1 MNKNQKTE
9 ITVSK
14 IIEAAMDEFGK
25 NGYAGGTVNNIC
37 KAGINKGLLY
47 HNFSG
52 KDELYLTCLSRS
64 TQSLIRY
71 IREREGTKSLSNY
84 MTARME
90 FFNQYPNEAHIF
102 FDALLNPP
110 NHLAERIR
118 EALGEFNEL
127 NEKIYLATMD
137 TLALRDGIS
146 EANAV
151 SYFHL
156 MQIMLNGY
164 FSSPAFQ
171 SSTLQEKAEMHEK
184 ILPKLFDC
192 MLYGIAKGEK

>member
-1 MNKNQKTE
+1 M
-9 ITVSK
+9 
-14 IIEAAMDEFGK
+14 
-25 NGYAGGTVNNIC
+25 
-37 KAGINKGLLY
+37 
-47 HNFSG
+47 
-52 KDELYLTCLSRS
+52 
-64 TQSLIRY
+64 
-71 IREREGTKSLSNY
+71 
-84 MTARME
+84 
-90 FFNQYPNEAHIF
+90 
-102 FDALLNPP
+102 
-110 NHLAERIR
+110 AERIR
-118 EALGEFNEL
+118 EAFGEFNEL
-127 NEKIYLATMD
+127 NEKIYLETMD